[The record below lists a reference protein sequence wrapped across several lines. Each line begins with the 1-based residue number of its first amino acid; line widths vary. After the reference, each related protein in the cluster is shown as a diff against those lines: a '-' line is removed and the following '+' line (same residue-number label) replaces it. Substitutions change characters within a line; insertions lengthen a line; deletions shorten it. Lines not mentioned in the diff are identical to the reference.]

1 MRHAH
6 ADFLDAALRAF
17 VQDRIQ
23 SYHERFRALERE
35 AFLSDIAFV
44 QENLERFRFHQ
55 CSKKSDLHSSWRS
68 MFVRLQFQ
76 APANPISAVSI
87 LAVHKSGFYCIAE

>member
-44 QENLERFRFHQ
+44 QENLERFGFHQ
-55 CSKKSDLHSSWRS
+55 CSQKRDLHSSWRR
-68 MFVRLQFQ
+68 MFVRPQFQ
-76 APANPISAVSI
+76 APANPIADVRI
-87 LAVHKSGFYCIAE
+87 LDVHKLGAD